1 MRMSRTQLLFG
12 ALVLALF
19 AITGIGYLMTAHVPS
34 LQSSGKGRI
43 PDDLLQVLRDRLQFE
58 DATQIATLADTDG
71 ERNLAGQAARLTDQI
86 LDQSL
91 QAAMSSAETDMHSTD
106 SSGRLLMAR
115 VHRIEQTLVRERTQQ
130 AQLQDELAHASA
142 ARRWAIQQ
150 QLTMIGAHMQLDQA
164 QLSDARADA
173 LRSDS
178 TDLGMLQQ
186 IAQEHQANHGTASA
200 RLANEASLPP
210 GITIPVRGLAD
221 AASTLYRLHQKA
233 GQIDAAQSQT
243 AAAIQR
249 LLQQHASLDSRLE
262 QEERQ
267 KVGNAT
273 PSARSRTAAHSGDQQ
288 GVAHDVDLMHQLTK
302 EQADLTGFDQQVQR
316 EQQLADIYGRWQA
329 ITARQRTQTLHVL
342 FRELLKLIVFLG
354 GLGII
359 DKLMEHLSLR
369 LHREESR
376 ISTLRRLTRVGC
388 IIAAVIGTLLLA
400 FGRPQQLATILG
412 LAGAGLTVAF
422 EDGLLS
428 MAGWFILMGR
438 NGVAIGD
445 WVEINGVVGEV
456 IEIGLVRTVLLE
468 TGNWTEAGH
477 PTGRKVFC
485 PNAFVFRSAYFNFT
499 STRKWLWDEIQ
510 VALPADLDPRSV
522 AEHLARE
529 ALGETGMDAEAAAL
543 DYRRSVRL
551 RTLHAVPTA
560 PLVQLRPGNSGL
572 LVCIRYVTTA
582 ERRAE
587 VRERLYRAILAE
599 MEHERGHAAHG
610 SASAASVADS
620 PAQG

>member
-1 MRMSRTQLLFG
+1 MRMSRTQFILG
-12 ALVLALF
+12 AMVLALL
-19 AITGIGYLMTAHVPS
+19 AATGIGYLMTAHPPS
-34 LQSSGKGRI
+34 LQSSGKRQLQG
-43 PDDLLQVLRDRLQFE
+43 DLLQVLRDRLQFE
-58 DATQIATLADTDG
+58 NATQDAMLADTDG
-71 ERNLAGQAARLTDQI
+71 ERNLADQAVRLSDQI

-91 QAAMSSAETDMHSTD
+91 QNAMSNAERDSQSADA
-106 SSGRLLMAR
+106 SGRALMAR
-115 VHRIEQTLVRERTQQ
+115 VHHFERAIAREKFQQ
-130 AQLQDELAHASA
+130 AQLESELPRVTLS
-142 ARRWAIQQ
+142 RRDALRDQIA
-150 QLTMIGAHMQLDQA
+150 MIGARLQLDQA
-164 QLSDARADA
+164 QLNDARADA
-173 LRSDS
+173 LRSAS
-178 TDLGMLQQ
+178 TDVGMLQQ
-186 IAQEHQANHGTASA
+186 IAQEHQANHGASSTHP
-200 RLANEASLPP
+200 ANQAPLPP
-210 GITIPVRGLAD
+210 GITIPVHGLAD
-221 AASTLYRLHQKA
+221 AVSVLYRLHQKDRE
-233 GQIDAAQSQT
+233 IDDDRSQ
-243 AAAIQR
+243 ADLAIQQ
-249 LLQQHASLDSRLE
+249 LLQQHAALDSRLH
-262 QEERQ
+262 QEEQQ
-267 KVGNAT
+267 KDQSTAQPDRAHT
-273 PSARSRTAAHSGDQQ
+273 PSQRINRRKATNDIDR
-288 GVAHDVDLMHQLTK
+288 MHQLAK
-302 EQADLTGFDQQVQR
+302 EQSDLTGFDQQVQR
-316 EQQLADIYGRWQA
+316 EQQLADVYDRWQLV
-329 ITARQRTQTLHVL
+329 TKRQRTQTLHIL
-342 FRELLKLIVFLG
+342 FRELIKLIVFLC
-354 GLGII
+354 GLGLL
-359 DKLMEHLSLR
+359 DGLMEPLSQR

-468 TGNWTEAGH
+468 TGNWTEPGH

-522 AEHLARE
+522 AGQLAQE
-529 ALGETGMDAEAAAL
+529 ALGATGIDAEAAAL

-560 PLVQLRPGNSGL
+560 PLVQLRPGPSGL

-587 VRERLYRAILAE
+587 VRERLYRAILAT
-599 MEHERGHAAHG
+599 MERERKRR
-610 SASAASVADS
+610 ASTATAELPAD
-620 PAQG
+620 